1 VQAGLVWASN
11 IAETIFKWLEKGLET
26 IVKTVQAGL
35 VWASKIAETIFKWLE
50 KGLET
55 IEKTVEAGIK
65 WVSDA
70 AEKVISWIS
79 NGVEAVTKTVS
90 AGMGWDSDTAEAI
103 WGFIS
108 GAATITKDIIVN
120 IIGNID
126 SWLAQFLG
134 INTAGESKR
143 IANEDAGA
151 MAYAQSHGVEITA
164 TVNGKAGTG
173 IKSLG
178 KTNDLN
184 AFSSES
190 VKLNGK
196 AGTGINKLGKTNDLN
211 AFNSESVKLN
221 GKAGTGIN
229 RLGKTN
235 DLNAFG
241 SESVKLNGNAGT
253 GISSL
258 GSKNTLNSFNDQIV
272 KVSAS
277 SVGTNLA
284 NGLLNWL
291 TGNNRGEATVK
302 VNLTNGA
309 GGTKWV
315 AMTKAL
321 GGVLNN
327 GFWKSLPQYA
337 RGTLNAGTLFAAG
350 EAGPEVVGHIGGRT
364 EVLNKSQLAST
375 MFSAVE
381 NGMLSAIGRLRFRA
395 PAMSTG
401 SVLPYDI
408 AAQIAATGASL
419 ETTLNANNED
429 LIQTIISVA
438 GQIVAAVQHLN
449 TGAGTPAGGLTP
461 QQIINEI
468 NRRTQ
473 MFSASPL
480 KGV

>member
-1 VQAGLVWASN
+1 M
-11 IAETIFKWLEKGLET
+11 
-26 IVKTVQAGL
+26 
-35 VWASKIAETIFKWLE
+35 
-50 KGLET
+50 
-55 IEKTVEAGIK
+55 
-65 WVSDA
+65 SDA

-79 NGVEAVTKTVS
+79 NGVEAVKKTVS

-126 SWLAQFLG
+126 SWLASFLG
-134 INTAGESKR
+134 INTAGESEK

-151 MAYAQSHGVEITA
+151 MAYAQSHGVKITA
-164 TVNGKAGTG
+164 TVDGKAGTGIKSLGENNELNDFNNSSAEIDGKAGTGIKSLGKTNDLNAFGSESVKMNGKAGTG

-184 AFSSES
+184 AFGSES
-190 VKLNGK
+190 VKMNGK
-196 AGTGINKLGKTNDLN
+196 AGAGISSLGKTNDLN
-211 AFNSESVKLN
+211 AFS
-221 GKAGTGIN
+221 
-229 RLGKTN
+229 
-235 DLNAFG
+235 

-291 TGNNRGEATVK
+291 TGNSRGEATVK

-401 SVLPYDI
+401 SVLPYDV

-419 ETTLNANNED
+419 ETTLSANNED

>member
-1 VQAGLVWASN
+1 
-11 IAETIFKWLEKGLET
+11 
-26 IVKTVQAGL
+26 
-35 VWASKIAETIFKWLE
+35 
-50 KGLET
+50 
-55 IEKTVEAGIK
+55 
-65 WVSDA
+65 
-70 AEKVISWIS
+70 
-79 NGVEAVTKTVS
+79 
-90 AGMGWDSDTAEAI
+90 
-103 WGFIS
+103 
-108 GAATITKDIIVN
+108 
-120 IIGNID
+120 
-126 SWLAQFLG
+126 
-134 INTAGESKR
+134 
-143 IANEDAGA
+143 
-151 MAYAQSHGVEITA
+151 MAYAQSHGVNITA
-164 TVNGKAGTG
+164 TVDGKAGTGIKSLGENNELNDFNDSSAEIDGKAGTG

-178 KTNDLN
+178 KNN
-184 AFSSES
+184 
-190 VKLNGK
+190 KLNDFKDSSVEIDGK
-196 AGTGINKLGKTNDLN
+196 AGTGIKSLGQNNKLNK
-211 AFNSESVKLN
+211 FNNSSAEID
-221 GKAGTGIN
+221 GKAGTGI
-229 RLGKTN
+229 RSLGSKNTLNKFN
-235 DLNAFG
+235 DSSAEIDG
-241 SESVKLNGNAGT
+241 RAGT

-258 GSKNTLNSFNDQIV
+258 GSRNTLNSFKDQVV

-291 TGNNRGEATVK
+291 TGNSRGEASVK

-315 AMTKAL
+315 AMTQAL

-401 SVLPYDI
+401 SVLPYDV

-449 TGAGTPAGGLTP
+449 TGAGTPGGGLTP